1 MKQTYTIGEIATML
15 RIGVDAI
22 RFYEKKGLVHPKK
35 DEKNKYRM
43 FSMYN
48 ILELLDVIYY
58 RELDIPISDIVS
70 ILQTGRKENMRELLE
85 EKRKKAEQRIRFE
98 RQLIKKIEY
107 IEGAYETIESHQG
120 VKVKEFPKAWILTR
134 GSEKEEIMKS
144 QIVDL
149 TKDQFVM
156 SHLYS
161 TYNMQSGNMQDLYIT
176 MEQSI
181 MKEFGISWK
190 KCTPLNL
197 GLCIYTVVQL
207 SDMTLQK
214 EDIKKILIFAK
225 EHHMVCDDIVYIH
238 EIPLTTY
245 TDETNYFAEIY
256 LPIKN
261 QDFA

>member
-35 DEKNKYRM
+35 DEKNNYRI

-58 RELDIPISDIVS
+58 RELDISIADIVS
-70 ILQTGRKENMRELLE
+70 ILQTGKKENMRELLK
-85 EKRKKAEQRIRFE
+85 EKRKKAQQRIRFE

-120 VKVKEFPKAWILTR
+120 VKIKEFPKTWIFTY

-181 MKEFGISWK
+181 MKEFGISWR
-190 KCTPLNL
+190 KCIPLNL

-207 SDMTLQK
+207 CDMTLQK
-214 EDIKKILIFAK
+214 KDIKKILDFA
-225 EHHMVCDDIVYIH
+225 EQHHMICDDIVYVH
-238 EIPLTTY
+238 EIPLTAY

-261 QDFA
+261 KDFS